1 MGPIPIAVDIMG
13 GDNAPGNILE
23 GVCEAL
29 DHYGDTYHLHL
40 VGDADQ
46 ISAGLSRLGKLG
58 DARLTVVPTTAVIEM
73 GEHPAMAIRGKPQ
86 ASICVAADLVKKKTV
101 QGFFSAGNTGAAV
114 GASYLK
120 WRMLPGLE
128 RPALATVFPSE
139 TGRFIFL
146 DSGATVDCTP
156 LILTQFAI
164 MGDIYARM
172 VLKKQNPAVGLLCNG
187 TEEGKGIHLTQET
200 FKMLREV
207 PGLNFIGNVEG
218 HDLFSGKVDVVVCD
232 GFVGNVVLK
241 VCEQLAKSMGR
252 MMKKKFMERTIWKL
266 GAFLARGAFAECKKA
281 MDASEVGGSPLLGVD
296 GVCVIGHGN
305 SNAKAVRNGI
315 RVVGEMI
322 AHNTND
328 NIVKLV
334 KEYGLLQ

>member
-1 MGPIPIAVDIMG
+1 MGPIPIAIDIMG
-13 GDNAPGNILE
+13 GDHAPASILD

-29 DHYGDTYHLHL
+29 DCYGEAYHLYL
-40 VGDADQ
+40 VGDAKQ
-46 ISAGLSRLGKLG
+46 ISDGLKARGKLG
-58 DARLTVVPTTAVIEM
+58 DARIAVVPTSEVIEM
-73 GEHPAMAIRGKPQ
+73 RDHPALAIRAKPQ
-86 ASICVAADLVKKKTV
+86 ASICVAAELVKKKKV
-101 QGFFSAGNTGAAV
+101 KGFFSAGNTGAAV
-114 GASYLK
+114 GAAYLK

-139 TGRFIFL
+139 KGKFIFL

-172 VLKKQNPAVGLLCNG
+172 FLRKRNPAVGLLCNG
-187 TEEGKGIHLTQET
+187 TEEGKGIHLTQDT

-207 PGLNFIGNVEG
+207 PGMNFIGNVEG
-218 HDLFSGKVDVVVCD
+218 HDLFTGKVDVVVCD

-252 MMKKKFMERTIWKL
+252 MMKTKFRERILWKI
-266 GAFLARGAFAECKKA
+266 GALLSRGAFAECKKA

-305 SNAKAVRNGI
+305 SNSKAVRNAI
-315 RVVGEMI
+315 RVVGEMV

-328 NIVKLV
+328 NIVKLIT
-334 KEYGLLQ
+334 EYDVNH

>member
-1 MGPIPIAVDIMG
+1 
-13 GDNAPGNILE
+13 
-23 GVCEAL
+23 L
-29 DHYGDTYHLHL
+29 DHSGDTYPLHL
-40 VGDADQ
+40 VGAADQ
-46 ISAGLSRLGKLG
+46 ISAGLSRLGQLG
-58 DARLTVVPTTAVIEM
+58 AARLTVVPTTAVLEM

-156 LILTQFAI
+156 LILTQSAI